1 MYDSLHE
8 HSTSYSLGVYKP
20 GNFSFG
26 LRNTEI
32 TIFGL
37 KTVFNWNLFVILEM
51 RSVTL
56 CKYGGCIIIPF
67 LSLFSLSFA
76 MIVFFLLSAS
86 LNALLL
92 FINECECK
100 EITFFF
106 LYVI

>member
-8 HSTSYSLGVYKP
+8 HSTSYSPGVYTP
-20 GNFSFG
+20 VNFFFG
-26 LRNTEI
+26 LWNTEKP
-32 TIFGL
+32 IFGL

-51 RSVTL
+51 RSVIL

-67 LSLFSLSFA
+67 LSLFSLSLA
-76 MIVFFLLSAS
+76 IIVFFLLSAS
-86 LNALLL
+86 LKALLF
-92 FINECECK
+92 FINECECE